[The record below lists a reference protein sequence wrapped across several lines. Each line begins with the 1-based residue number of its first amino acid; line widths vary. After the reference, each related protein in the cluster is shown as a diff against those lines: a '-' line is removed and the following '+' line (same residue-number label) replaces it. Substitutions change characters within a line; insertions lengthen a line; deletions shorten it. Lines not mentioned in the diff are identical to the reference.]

1 MNGKLRDEHFDHLYQ
16 AILSL
21 KNADECANFF
31 EDLCTV
37 AELKAMSQRFWVA
50 ELLQDG
56 NLYNDI
62 VKTTGASTTTISRVN
77 RSLSYGNDG
86 YTTVLKRMKAKE

>member
-16 AILSL
+16 AILTL
-21 KNADECANFF
+21 KTVEECANFF

-37 AELKAMSQRFWVA
+37 SELKAMSQRFWVA

-56 NLYNDI
+56 KLYNDI

-77 RSLSYGNDG
+77 RSLTYGNDG
-86 YTTVLKRMKAKE
+86 YTTVLKRLKEKE